1 MPKDECRFKLII
13 SMGHIERRDY
23 VGKKIHI
30 FDE

>member
-13 SMGHIERRDY
+13 SIGYIEKRAN